1 MLSGRSNSFPPKWLT
16 RSSRERDASRS
27 VSRRRATRKPAAS
40 RRQNRRTGKPTY
52 RKVWKQKEPRPEGRH
67 LRWIAMLR
75 RPDASEGE
83 GQLNIT
89 STMVKELRVKTGAG
103 MMDCKEALTASD
115 GDFEKAIDV
124 LRKKGMSA
132 ATKRS
137 SKAAKDGTI
146 ASYIHMGGKIGVLVE
161 VNCETD
167 FVAKTE
173 DFQALA
179 RDLAMQVAAS
189 NPLYVNTDEICE
201 KVIEGKLKKYFEEVC
216 LMDQKFIKNTDIT
229 VGTLVSNMI
238 AKTGENIIV
247 RRFSRF
253 QLGEERK

>member
-1 MLSGRSNSFPPKWLT
+1 M
-16 RSSRERDASRS
+16 
-27 VSRRRATRKPAAS
+27 
-40 RRQNRRTGKPTY
+40 
-52 RKVWKQKEPRPEGRH
+52 
-67 LRWIAMLR
+67 
-75 RPDASEGE
+75 
-83 GQLNIT
+83 NIT
-89 STMVKELRVKTGAG
+89 SAMVKDLRVKTGAG

-115 GDFEKAIDV
+115 GDLEKAIDY

-137 SKAAKDGTI
+137 SKAAKDGAI

-173 DFQALA
+173 GFQALA
-179 RDLAMQVAAS
+179 KDLSMHVAAS
-189 NPLYVNTDEICE
+189 NPLYIRADEISEQALERE
-201 KVIEGKLKKYFEEVC
+201 KEIYRSQLIEEKKPEKIWEKIIEGKLKKYFEEVC
-216 LMDQKFIKNTDIT
+216 LMDQRFIKNTDIT

-238 AKTGENIIV
+238 AKTGENIVV

-253 QLGEERK
+253 QLGEEQK